1 MGWVLAAAQRVQGHV
16 VWPPIAFALQIAALM
31 NRDTALPA
39 MAQALILK
47 AIVMCT
53 LQITALMKQNAAL
66 EAKVSNLSTAEGP
79 SFGLQALGAVP
90 KFTCKA
96 CK

>member
-1 MGWVLAAAQRVQGHV
+1 
-16 VWPPIAFALQIAALM
+16 
-31 NRDTALPA
+31 
-39 MAQALILK
+39 
-47 AIVMCT
+47 MCT
-53 LQITALMKQNAAL
+53 LQIAALMKQNAAL

-79 SFGLQALGAVP
+79 GFGLQALGAIP